1 MKDLDGRLDVL
12 SFYLKAQD
20 MLIQYRDKGIKPQPI
35 EGFISDWDYS
45 MNGFDINKP
54 NTDKQHR
61 KLINKN
67 ITHFRRNIRDIKE
80 KMDWDLV
87 SQS

>member
-1 MKDLDGRLDVL
+1 MINEIKVMKDLDGRLDVL

-45 MNGFDINKP
+45 MNGF
-54 NTDKQHR
+54 
-61 KLINKN
+61 
-67 ITHFRRNIRDIKE
+67 
-80 KMDWDLV
+80 
-87 SQS
+87 

>member
-1 MKDLDGRLDVL
+1 MV
-12 SFYLKAQD
+12 
-20 MLIQYRDKGIKPQPI
+20 
-35 EGFISDWDYS
+35 
-45 MNGFDINKP
+45 FDINKK